1 VNASNFR
8 PGVVQLVAAP
18 LLVGIELNPG
28 PEDGRHLNDEQRWKI
43 IHLSKIA
50 FQTPTAIA
58 RKVGCS
64 RETVYATLR
73 KYSITGTTKDRP
85 HRGRKRKLSVTDEQ
99 SIVKRAKTGM
109 GAKEIA
115 QKMGKDAT
123 DIGQKHKTPRVSAS
137 TVQRVL
143 KAQGYAYLK
152 VLQHEALTEAHK
164 QKRLQYANDYRN
176 YDWRNVLFS
185 DEKTFCHG
193 TAPTRCWQKPGQR
206 VTRAV
211 SRHPS
216 KLHVWGAVGHFVKS
230 DLFFFTENM
239 DAELY
244 QRILMSNLKESM
256 LHYAADAPAKVRGKW
271 IFLQDNDP
279 KHKAKSSMVT
289 LANIVGDRQI
299 HHPPCSPDLNVM
311 EDMWSYLDARV
322 RASKVVTI
330 DGLQRLLRREWQD
343 IPWSVIRKSTDSM
356 PNRLIECT
364 ELHGGRTKY

>member
-1 VNASNFR
+1 MQARIIMLIKCYGANGN
-8 PGVVQLVAAP
+8 GVIDAKNLRTAQRYATLVINRHVFMQVCERKQLSAWSRSACCCAP
-18 LLVGIELNPG
+18 ARGYRVKSRTR
-28 PEDGRHLNDEQRWKI
+28 DGRHLNDEQRWKI
-43 IHLSKIA
+43 VHLSKIA

-99 SIVKRAKTGM
+99 SIVNRAKTGM

-115 QKMGKDAT
+115 QKMGKDVT

-143 KAQGYAYLK
+143 KAQEYAYLK

-176 YDWRNVLFS
+176 YDWCNVLFS
-185 DEKTFCHG
+185 DEKTFCLG

-216 KLHVWGAVGHFVKS
+216 KLHVWGAVLLS
-230 DLFFFTENM
+230 ALSCM
-239 DAELY
+239 
-244 QRILMSNLKESM
+244 
-256 LHYAADAPAKVRGKW
+256 AAGPSIKQV
-271 IFLQDNDP
+271 
-279 KHKAKSSMVT
+279 
-289 LANIVGDRQI
+289 
-299 HHPPCSPDLNVM
+299 HH
-311 EDMWSYLDARV
+311 
-322 RASKVVTI
+322 
-330 DGLQRLLRREWQD
+330 
-343 IPWSVIRKSTDSM
+343 
-356 PNRLIECT
+356 
-364 ELHGGRTKY
+364 